1 MWSCSSIIFKTVTS
15 PPQLCVNELS
25 GSGAC
30 HCHLCRSGPSPSP
43 QPPRG
48 EPSIRKEP
56 GADGLTARSGHP
68 LRPAP
73 GTALAGGRE
82 AQDLL
87 LKSHLQVSF

>member
-1 MWSCSSIIFKTVTS
+1 MSLPFVQKRPFPL
-15 PPQLCVNELS
+15 PPASQR
-25 GSGAC
+25 GAQYTK
-30 HCHLCRSGPSPSP
+30 GAAA
-43 QPPRG
+43 
-48 EPSIRKEP
+48 

>member
-43 QPPRG
+43 QYTKG
-48 EPSIRKEP
+48 AAA

>member
-25 GSGAC
+25 GSGAFVQK
-30 HCHLCRSGPSPSP
+30 
-43 QPPRG
+43 QPFPLPPASQRG
-48 EPSIRKEP
+48 AQYTKEAAA
-56 GADGLTARSGHP
+56 GADGLTARCGHP

>member
-43 QPPRG
+43 QYTKG
-48 EPSIRKEP
+48 AAA
-56 GADGLTARSGHP
+56 GADGQRDLAIP
-68 LRPAP
+68 CVRPQGLP
-73 GTALAGGRE
+73 WQGAGRPRICC
-82 AQDLL
+82 
-87 LKSHLQVSF
+87 